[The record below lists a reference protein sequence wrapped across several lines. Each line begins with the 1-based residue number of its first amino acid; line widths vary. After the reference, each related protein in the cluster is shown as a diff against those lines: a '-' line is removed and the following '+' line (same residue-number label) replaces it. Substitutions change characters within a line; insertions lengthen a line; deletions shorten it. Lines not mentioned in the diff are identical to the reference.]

1 MWLLDILWTALG
13 IFIETINRPQHC
25 YESAYEVGLPS
36 YTGGCQYSFD
46 QQVDRQNIVLKIDSD
61 DYPMKSDLHGLK
73 CAIINNNG
81 HRDLLCSDPRPLP
94 RPSPGPDE
102 HECIVG
108 SLNHDAGQAGADRVQ
123 NGACAGQRTPTLP
136 LYDSVH
142 ICTPFVWEIEEAGSK
157 TSRPRQ
163 LPCVRAK

>member
-1 MWLLDILWTALG
+1 M
-13 IFIETINRPQHC
+13 
-25 YESAYEVGLPS
+25 GLPS

-94 RPSPGPDE
+94 RPPRPG
-102 HECIVG
+102 
-108 SLNHDAGQAGADRVQ
+108 LGADRVQ
-123 NGACAGQRTPTLP
+123 YGACVDNGTPTLP

-142 ICTPFVWEIEEAGSK
+142 MCTTFDREIVGARSK
-157 TSRPRQ
+157 TTRPRQ
-163 LPCVRAK
+163 LPCVWAIRTRRREKRPEIGRALRVKRIRIYVACTFVVIRVITLQIIIGV